1 LRTFPENIDLGAPII
16 CAGFDLKA
24 ALLHENAARMAREDS
39 GCILEDEEE
48 IEDALLQSAS
58 PRVHQPSTAPIG
70 ITAPLTGTAKKKD
83 QKQRRDREKRKT
95 DTVAS
100 LNSTTPPAPTP
111 RVLDKAAQSTP
122 ITITF
127 AADNF
132 RTTKPRWT
140 GLAQPLEHQLLPHAA
155 DAEFLKKHL
164 QYFDWDGK

>member
-16 CAGFDLKA
+16 CAGFDLEA
-24 ALLHENAARMAREDS
+24 ALLRENAARMAREDS

-48 IEDALLQSAS
+48 IEDALPQSAS
-58 PRVHQPSTAPIG
+58 PHVHQLSTAPIG

-83 QKQRRDREKRKT
+83 QKRRHDREKRKT

-111 RVLDKAAQSTP
+111 RVLDKATQSTP
-122 ITITF
+122 IAITF
-127 AADNF
+127 AADDF
-132 RTTKPRWT
+132 RATKPRWT